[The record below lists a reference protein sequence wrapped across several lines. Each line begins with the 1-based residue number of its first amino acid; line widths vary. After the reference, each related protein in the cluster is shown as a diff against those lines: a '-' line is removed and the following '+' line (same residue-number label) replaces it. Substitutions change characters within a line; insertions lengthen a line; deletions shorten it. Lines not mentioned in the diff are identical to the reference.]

1 MLTRVHLVRVRAG
14 ARARARVGVKVS
26 LVEVRRDDL
35 GFRTVRPG
43 ASSSTARTG
52 YAHRPPAYRTCLR
65 RRAACP
71 GGPLLCVRRTRT
83 RASAVPCVRVP
94 CTVWCTACSHTVRP
108 TCAGPQHRRRPPTR
122 AYHCTATVRASF
134 ACQGLGLGRTC
145 VPRAEAPQ
153 GVYVRTRPPVH
164 TLTRAYHCTTAGKT
178 TILYKL
184 QMGEVVTT
192 VPTIGLPHR
201 ARTSDQQTLGG
212 PATHTSEPQVCWSAE
227 VCLSRR
233 GLLLTRLSLALD
245 RLQRGNSAV

>member
-26 LVEVRRDDL
+26 LVEVRRVDL
-35 GFRTVRPG
+35 GFRAVRPG
-43 ASSSTARTG
+43 ASSSTAHTG

-71 GGPLLCVRRTRT
+71 GGPLLCVRRART
-83 RASAVPCVRVP
+83 SLGRTVRTYTVYRVVHRVFAHGQADLRRPAAPSPAANPCLPLHHHCACVVRVP
-94 CTVWCTACSHTVRP
+94 GPRPRANVRTACRGTPGRV
-108 TCAGPQHRRRPPTR
+108 R
-122 AYHCTATVRASF
+122 AYPPARACPHPSYR
-134 ACQGLGLGRTC
+134 G
-145 VPRAEAPQ
+145 
-153 GVYVRTRPPVH
+153 
-164 TLTRAYHCTTAGKT
+164 TTTGKT

-212 PATHTSEPQVCWSAE
+212 PATHTSEPQVC
-227 VCLSRR
+227 
-233 GLLLTRLSLALD
+233 
-245 RLQRGNSAV
+245 